1 MSTENDEIDDF
12 FREIENVGDS
22 SNNINNITTQTNSN
36 SNSHVK
42 TNSNGTTPPVTT
54 STNTTGIKRKLE
66 DTQPTTANITKTTT
80 TTSNNNTTTT
90 AGAAATTNV
99 GVKPMIPP
107 SLMKKKQMVSKT
119 SINSNTPSKAVVSSK
134 AVTYSANTINVL
146 TNDKP
151 KASINYQSLSIAALR
166 PQVTM
171 EEPKKNANLVMEAAG
186 EKWTDHTLAEWDPN
200 DFRLFIGDLG
210 NDVTEEMVRQAFSKY
225 PTFLKA
231 KVVFDKIGKSRGFG
245 FVSFSSS
252 SDYISALNTM
262 NGKYIGN
269 RPIKLRK
276 SKWKDRLSSNK

>member
-22 SNNINNITTQTNSN
+22 SKNTNNITTQTNPNSN
-36 SNSHVK
+36 SNS
-42 TNSNGTTPPVTT
+42 NGTVSTT

-66 DTQPTTANITKTTT
+66 DTITTTT
-80 TTSNNNTTTT
+80 TTSSNNNSNNNNNNTTS
-90 AGAAATTNV
+90 TNA

-107 SLMKKKQMVSKT
+107 SLMKKKQMISKT
-119 SINSNTPSKAVVSSK
+119 SINSNAPSKAVVSSK
-134 AVTYSANTINVL
+134 AVTYSANTINL
-146 TNDKP
+146 LANDKP
-151 KASINYQSLSIAALR
+151 KAPINYPTTNLSIAALR

-171 EEPKKNANLVMEAAG
+171 EEPKKNTNIVMGAAG

-210 NDVTEEMVRQAFSKY
+210 NDVTEEMVRQAFSQY

-231 KVVFDKIGKSRGFG
+231 KVVFDKVGKSRGFG

-276 SKWKDRLSSNK
+276 SKWKDRLISNK

>member
-1 MSTENDEIDDF
+1 MSTENDELDDF

-22 SNNINNITTQTNSN
+22 SKNTSNNITIQTNSN
-36 SNSHVK
+36 SNINSQTK
-42 TNSNGTTPPVTT
+42 NSNGAAPAINSS
-54 STNTTGIKRKLE
+54 STNSTGIKRKLD
-66 DTQPTTANITKTTT
+66 DTPTIPTTTTATTTTTTT
-80 TTSNNNTTTT
+80 TTS
-90 AGAAATTNV
+90 TNV

-107 SLMKKKQMVSKT
+107 SLMKKKQMISKT

-134 AVTYSANTINVL
+134 AVTYSANTIDAL
-146 TNDKP
+146 AYEKP
-151 KASINYQSLSIAALR
+151 KILPNYPNLSIATLR

-171 EEPKKNANLVMEAAG
+171 EEPKKNTNIVMSAVG
-186 EKWTDHTLAEWDPN
+186 ETWTDHSLSDWDPN

-210 NDVTEEMVRQAFSKY
+210 NDVTEEMIRQAFSKY

-231 KVVFDKIGKSRGFG
+231 KVVFDKVGKSRGFG

-276 SKWKDRLSSNK
+276 SKWKDRLASSNK

>member
-12 FREIENVGDS
+12 FKEIENVGDS
-22 SNNINNITTQTNSN
+22 SKNTNNIITQTNSN
-36 SNSHVK
+36 SNS
-42 TNSNGTTPPVTT
+42 NSGGTAPSPATT
-54 STNTTGIKRKLE
+54 SSANTAGIKRKLD
-66 DTQPTTANITKTTT
+66 DTPTTTTTTTT
-80 TTSNNNTTTT
+80 TTSNTTS
-90 AGAAATTNV
+90 TNV

-134 AVTYSANTINVL
+134 AVTYSANTINL
-146 TNDKP
+146 LANDKP
-151 KASINYQSLSIAALR
+151 KVSVNYPTTTTTATNLSIAALR

-171 EEPKKNANLVMEAAG
+171 EEPKKNSKIVMEAAG

-200 DFRLFIGDLG
+200 DFRIFVGDIG
-210 NDVTEEMVRQAFSKY
+210 NDVTEEMLRQAFLKY

-231 KVVFDKIGKSRGFG
+231 KVVFDKVGKSRGFG

-252 SDYISALNTM
+252 SDYISAFNTM

-276 SKWKDRLSSNK
+276 SKWKDRLASNNK